1 MARCVHMKWVPVG
14 EVPDHEQSVS
24 EEAPDKALALASA
37 GNQESA
43 RVRPKPWWSAEGAL
57 SLPTFQP
64 RPEKINLGRVNGGLG
79 R

>member
-37 GNQESA
+37 GKQRE
-43 RVRPKPWWSAEGAL
+43 RPRPAKTMVVGRRGAL
-57 SLPTFQP
+57 VAYISTQA
-64 RPEKINLGRVNGGLG
+64 
-79 R
+79 